1 LTLFLL
7 LFLLFI
13 ALTQFLLLLLLLI
26 ALTMAE
32 LTGRAVRFERSRD
45 AIHHYR
51 LDNSERQRLLGP
63 CKIPWRQG
71 LRDMIASRHP
81 ELRLPSSDV

>member
-1 LTLFLL
+1 
-7 LFLLFI
+7 
-13 ALTQFLLLLLLLI
+13 
-26 ALTMAE
+26 
-32 LTGRAVRFERSRD
+32 VRFERSRD

-71 LRDMIASRHP
+71 LRDMIAARHP
-81 ELRLPSSDV
+81 DLRLHSGDASAAGRHASLGSHS